1 MSVPDRA
8 TGFAGSGWLEN
19 DAIAAR
25 LDDVARLLRD
35 QEANPFR
42 VRAYRTAAEAIRNL
56 PVPVAQVFHD
66 QGMGGLERMRNIG
79 PAIARAIRDLLTLG
93 RLPML
98 ERLRG
103 EGDPVRLLSS
113 VPGIGSG
120 LAERLHQELGVETLE
135 ELELAAHDGR
145 LAGITGFGPKRI
157 AGVRGAL
164 AARLGRSGAAGE
176 AYPAPLGPAPSVAE
190 LLDVDR
196 EYRAG
201 AKAGRLPMIA
211 PRRFNPKG
219 APGCRCS
226 TPCGASGTI
235 PRSSPTPPW
244 PIAWAGPTTGWCST
258 AMAPVKLARRRWSP
272 RMPGRFAAAGW
283 CGGASWSARVS
294 TPLAAPLGDRPD
306 PSPPYLGSLGSSS
319 RSGSTASSSA

>member
-25 LDDVARLLRD
+25 LDDVARLLRA

-211 PRRFNPKG
+211 PRRFNPEGRAWLPVLHTMRGERHYTALFSNTALAHRLGRTHDWVVLYSDG
-219 APGCRCS
+219 ARETRQATVVTS
-226 TPCGASGTI
+226 H
-235 PRSSPTPPW
+235 
-244 PIAWAGPTTGWCST
+244 AGPLRGRRVVRGRELECESFY
-258 AMAPVKLARRRWSP
+258 AARR
-272 RMPGRFAAAGW
+272 AA
-283 CGGASWSARVS
+283 R
-294 TPLAAPLGDRPD
+294 RP
-306 PSPPYLGSLGSSS
+306 
-319 RSGSTASSSA
+319 A